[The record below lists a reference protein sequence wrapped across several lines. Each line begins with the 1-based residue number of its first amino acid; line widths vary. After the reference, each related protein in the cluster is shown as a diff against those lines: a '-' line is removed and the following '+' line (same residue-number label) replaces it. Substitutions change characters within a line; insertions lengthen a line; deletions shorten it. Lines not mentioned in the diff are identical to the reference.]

1 MKASDIKKLTDW
13 GNYSVDTLLIYL
25 DRTIREW
32 QEEVGLELCPN
43 FQRGHVWTQEQQV
56 KFVEYIL
63 RGGKTSPLLFND
75 KNGFQKGIPE
85 DFVCVDGLQRLTAL
99 LLFLNDELLVFGH
112 KRSQIE
118 GIDRR
123 LRELALTVRVNGLK
137 TDAQVLEWYLELN
150 SGGTPHTEEELD
162 RVRNLL
168 VATQ

>member
-32 QEEVGLELCPN
+32 QEELGLELCPN

-75 KNGFQKGIPE
+75 KNGFNGAPK

-99 LLFLNDELLVFGH
+99 LSFLNDELPAFGH
-112 KRSQIE
+112 KRAQIE

-137 TDAQVLEWYLELN
+137 TDVEVLEWYLELN
-150 SGGTPHTEEELD
+150 SGGTPHTEAELD